1 MIYKYKGYQFETPR
15 GSKLLKIVKIDYDLY
30 SWVLLADS
38 EQKQLV
44 MIDYEGTGWEDS
56 DTKGEYVDTLF
67 EPDGYVWHYFVEY
80 KNV

>member
-1 MIYKYKGYQFETPR
+1 MIYKYKGYHLETPR
-15 GSKLLKIVKIDYDLY
+15 GSKLLKIAKIGDDLY

-44 MIDYEGTGWEDS
+44 MIYFEGTGWEDS